1 MSDVLDALANLH
13 DANEALQGK
22 LEEKQLEIQGLWRGI
37 ARAHNQLHQAELE
50 IQRQKLHITR
60 LKQEQAC
67 GGLPDPMGTRVYLVE
82 AAGRERSQAHM
93 ARFWVPCETLCFCLK
108 IICNLAS
115 PRVFSGFCSEAQSTV
130 LY

>member
-37 ARAHNQLHQAELE
+37 ARAHSQLHQAELE

-60 LKQEQAC
+60 LAIALEQM
-67 GGLPDPMGTRVYLVE
+67 DPGAM
-82 AAGRERSQAHM
+82 
-93 ARFWVPCETLCFCLK
+93 PLC
-108 IICNLAS
+108 S
-115 PRVFSGFCSEAQSTV
+115 PPRTPTPPISPT
-130 LY
+130 